1 MLVLKGNNEWEEA
14 FLNIAGILAPVV
26 ALVPTPH
33 TTSCTSNGPIDT
45 TPSVAEVSNNIHS
58 YIYVGAF
65 VLALAWIALYRSVP
79 RSRRWWP
86 LPSMPWPVR
95 YRYTLPAITCLMI
108 VGVIAFLVWP
118 DAFIAWAHPVAAI
131 VQTVVL
137 IFVVFQNSVEIGR
150 KANRNKKLKGLKR
163 YFFRN
168 GYALIYWLMIGG
180 AVLLYGVGWIVF
192 NWSYWKLAL
201 EAGEIL
207 VFAGFW
213 LWQTRDLEKSPLP
226 RLDRAESPTP
236 LFRKSRPNAGVAG
249 IQVASMKT
257 LTCLARQGH
266 T

>member
-1 MLVLKGNNEWEEA
+1 
-14 FLNIAGILAPVV
+14 
-26 ALVPTPH
+26 
-33 TTSCTSNGPIDT
+33 
-45 TPSVAEVSNNIHS
+45 
-58 YIYVGAF
+58 
-65 VLALAWIALYRSVP
+65 
-79 RSRRWWP
+79 
-86 LPSMPWPVR
+86 MPWPVR

-150 KANRNKKLKGLKR
+150 KANRNKKLKGLER

-236 LFRKSRPNAGVAG
+236 
-249 IQVASMKT
+249 
-257 LTCLARQGH
+257 
-266 T
+266 